1 MLSQNSLNLF
11 NQIYREKKHHKYY
24 SHLTF
29 KIVGLGER
37 AWWQPVIR
45 SIITLELDEIERL
58 NNPSMAR
65 RGTGEAAG
73 RA

>member
-11 NQIYREKKHHKYY
+11 NQIYREKTPQILL
-24 SHLTF
+24 SF
-29 KIVGLGER
+29 DIQNSRARR